1 MYFIRNDTVCE
12 VYKEYKNDHINFKTD
27 NFVLNYEADKIQVGL
42 WTYQPEDS
50 TITIIDTTHFDLRNF
65 KIISISDSLLTLKV
79 IKQHVN
85 LYLYFYTSA
94 YKPTGFYCPKTITKA
109 NHKIQITFPSEP
121 FYQIIKIDTNI
132 NFEAYSYSYS
142 YRSPQGFYQFAII
155 ILDINKAKILYNDP
169 MAKIQQNNLS
179 LYNLKLTSQEPV
191 KLNNYDFIKQTLNYD
206 FIKQN
211 SQTDLKENIKN
222 NTFYNYVLIHDDI
235 GVILF
240 ITSPSVPNSNAQ
252 TEYFLNSFKIE

>member
-12 VYKEYKNDHINFKTD
+12 VYEEYKNDHINFKTD
-27 NFVLNYEADKIQVGL
+27 TLVLNYQANKIQVGV
-42 WTYQPEDS
+42 WSYQPEDS
-50 TITIIDTTHFDLRNF
+50 SIIIIDTTNFNLQNF
-65 KIISISDSLLTLKV
+65 KIISISDSLLTLKLTERQGTL
-79 IKQHVN
+79 ILH
-85 LYLYFYTSA
+85 YYTSG

-109 NHKIQITFPSEP
+109 NHKIQIIFPSEP

-155 ILDINKAKILYNDP
+155 ILDLNKAKILYNDP
-169 MAKIQQNNLS
+169 MAKIQQNTLS
-179 LYNLKLTSQEPV
+179 LYNLKLISQEPV

-211 SQTDLKENIKN
+211 SQTDLKENLKN
-222 NTFYNYVLIHDDI
+222 NTFYNYVLVHDDI

-240 ITSPSVPNSNAQ
+240 ITSPGVPNSTSQ
-252 TEYFLNSFKIE
+252 IDYFLNSFKIQ